1 LIVLVLKGK
10 ILFMVWCIFGIVL
23 LIISINDFLFF
34 RIENEAVQFLLALYA
49 VSCILG
55 VSGTNFLF
63 GLAIACGVFFITWA
77 LNQYNLIGGG
87 DVKLL
92 FPLLLFSENNLTTF
106 MMGVSVSGLILSF
119 IYIVFGRYI
128 FFFRRKIVTWLYI
141 FYKRRKKLALLN
153 IALLS
158 LGRITKKAV
167 SLKQCVINNLKQE
180 IPYGVAL
187 SCGGFCVIV
196 ENLLSR

>member
-1 LIVLVLKGK
+1 ML
-10 ILFMVWCIFGIVL
+10 WCVFGIVL

-34 RIENEAVQFLLALYA
+34 RIENENVQFLLALYA
-49 VSCILG
+49 ISCIFG
-55 VSGTNFLF
+55 VSGSNFLF
-63 GLAIACGVFFITWA
+63 GLTIAVGIFVITWA

-92 FPLLLFSENNLTTF
+92 FPLLLFSENNLTAF
-106 MMGVSVSGLILSF
+106 MIGVSISGLILSF

-128 FFFRRKIVTWLYI
+128 FFFRRRVVTWLYI
-141 FYKRRKKLALLN
+141 FYKRKKKPALLN
-153 IALLS
+153 IVLLS

-167 SLKQCVINNLKQE
+167 SLKQCVISGLKQE